1 MSEHAQSFIKYLIGL
16 KDRERG
22 AIAQLKRSLGLI
34 PGSDW
39 RVFPYVE
46 RFVGDGWHAEDP
58 RRQALYLAAGL
69 FALNSRHRAGESF
82 AAAFGRSAKARD
94 SASIERRFV
103 ALLGAEPEY
112 LHRYLRQAVSM
123 LAADEH
129 GFDFVLL
136 LGDLSRWLDPYA
148 AERRDELRQRWARD
162 FYRAYDPHAAP
173 VEDTDSALPDAS
185 NPL

>member
-1 MSEHAQSFIKYLIGL
+1 MSEHAQSFITYLIGL

-22 AIAQLKRSLGLI
+22 VIAQLKRSLGLV

-39 RVFPYVE
+39 RVFPYIE
-46 RFVGDGWHAEDP
+46 RFVGVDWHAKDP

-69 FALNSRHRAGESF
+69 FALNSRHRSGRSF
-82 AAAFGRSAKARD
+82 AAAFGNLARARE
-94 SASIERRFV
+94 SASIEKRFV

-129 GFDFVLL
+129 GLDFVLL
-136 LGDLSRWLDPYA
+136 LGDLSRWFDPYA
-148 AERRDELRQRWARD
+148 VERRDDLRQRWARD
-162 FYRAYDPHAAP
+162 FYRAYDPHSAP
-173 VEDTDSALPDAS
+173 VDNTDSALPEIE
-185 NPL
+185 